1 MSADPH
7 VSVVT
12 PVYNGADYLEECVE
26 SILAQTY
33 SSWDYSIVDNA
44 STDDTPEIASRY
56 AARDSRIR
64 HVRFDEFVDVTA
76 NYNRALDAAAAE
88 SAFCK
93 VVGADDWLFPECLE
107 RMVAAASVSE
117 TIGMVSAYQLWDRE
131 RVHLHGLPYTT
142 TFAPGSEIVR
152 GALLGTLGVTGGP
165 SASMLRTA
173 FARERKP
180 YYQAGF
186 RHEDTDAALWLL
198 SRHDFA
204 FVHQILT
211 FRREQD
217 GARIT
222 RSYNLNSH
230 DPERVVFLLRYG
242 KPVLDEREYRARL
255 RRMLGEYVWWHV
267 RQFPRISRLR
277 DREFFEFHSA
287 KRRQILD
294 EGHGDPEINAAMA
307 VVGAMLSRGSA
318 HALRDSGS

>member
-44 STDDTPEIASRY
+44 STDATPEIASRY

-64 HVRFDEFVDVTA
+64 HVRFDAFVDVTA
-76 NYNRALDAAAAE
+76 NYNRALDTAAAE
-88 SAFCK
+88 SEFCK
-93 VVGADDWLFPECLE
+93 IVGADDWLFPECLE
-107 RMVAAASVSE
+107 RMVEAASVSE

-152 GALLGTLGVTGGP
+152 GALLRTLGVTGGP

-173 FARERKP
+173 FVRERRP
-180 YYQAGF
+180 YYQEGF
-186 RHEDTDAALWLL
+186 RHDDTDAALWLL

-211 FRREQD
+211 FRREQE

-242 KPVLDEREYRARL
+242 KLVLDDREYRATL
-255 RRMLGEYVWWHV
+255 RSMLRDYVWWHV
-267 RQFPRISRLR
+267 RQFPRISRMR
-277 DREFFEFHSA
+277 DREFFEFHSD
-287 KRRQILD
+287 KRRQLI
-294 EGHGDPEINAAMA
+294 EEANGDRDVKAAMA
-307 VVGAMLSRGSA
+307 VIGAMLARGSV
-318 HALRDSGS
+318 HELPALGS